1 VRAVPPRVVP
11 KPAPVPVPRP
21 PKLADAI
28 KAFDAA
34 VKVFQRGN
42 FATARDSFEK
52 IRERYPNQT
61 EILARVQMY
70 LNICEGRLKTPP
82 RPPQTPDAL
91 YDQGVVEMNRAHFE
105 SAIDFFKR
113 ALKSQPHQPH
123 ILYSLAA
130 AQVRS
135 GDADEGLRTLE
146 RAVEARELNRSHAR
160 NDPDFASLR
169 GDSRFQDLVGLSNL

>member
-1 VRAVPPRVVP
+1 MPRT
-11 KPAPVPVPRP
+11 

-28 KAFDAA
+28 KAFESA
-34 VKVFQRGN
+34 VKLFQRGN
-42 FATARDSFEK
+42 FANARDSFVK
-52 IRERYPNQT
+52 LRERYPNQT

-70 LNICEGRLKTPP
+70 LNICEHRLKTPS

-105 SAIDFFKR
+105 TAIDLFKR
-113 ALKSQPHQPH
+113 ALKSQPQQPH
-123 ILYSLAA
+123 VLYSLAA

-169 GDSRFQDLVGLSNL
+169 GDVRFQELVGLSGM

>member
-1 VRAVPPRVVP
+1 VPGRVAAKPSVP
-11 KPAPVPVPRP
+11 MPRP
-21 PKLADAI
+21 PKMADAI
-28 KAFDAA
+28 KAFEAA
-34 VKVFQRGN
+34 VKLFQRGS
-42 FATARDSFEK
+42 FTHARDAFEK
-52 IRERYPNQT
+52 VRERYPNQT

-70 LNICEGRLKTPP
+70 LNICAQRLKAPP
-82 RPPQTPDAL
+82 RVPQTPELL
-91 YDQGVVEMNRAHFE
+91 YDQGVMEMNRAHYDA
-105 SAIDFFKR
+105 AIEFFKR

-123 ILYSLAA
+123 VLYSLAA

-169 GDSRFQDLVGLSNL
+169 GDVRFQELVGLSGM